1 MATKPINDPIRHLS
15 AMMAQLVRHN
25 HALAGH
31 VDRLVTGLGDLA
43 KDMRVGFRTAEA
55 NIDAL
60 RSEVNERFRAVGV
73 RFDEVD
79 ERLRRVEAGMRDI
92 HSDLLRLE
100 NGVLNAQQS
109 ALEAHLRLDEEPEG
123 RRAESMTVRAAGP
136 CHRPATAGFVWNA
149 SSPGDRD
156 VPQGAEI
163 WGGQR

>member
-15 AMMAQLVRHN
+15 AMMAQLVRHQQ
-25 HALAGH
+25 ALAGH

-60 RSEVNERFRAVGV
+60 RAETNTRFDALRTEMNERFRAVGV

-79 ERLRRVEAGMRDI
+79 ERLARVETGMRDI

-109 ALEAHLRLDEEPEG
+109 ALEAHLRLDEEPDD
-123 RRAESMTVRAAGP
+123 
-136 CHRPATAGFVWNA
+136 
-149 SSPGDRD
+149 GDERK
-156 VPQGAEI
+156 A
-163 WGGQR
+163 